1 MEHRAGRPLAGDV
14 RLREAWAWSMYDFAN
29 SGYTTVVIT
38 AVFSAY
44 FVGVVAGNA
53 DWATFAWTAAL
64 SVSYALV
71 LVTGP
76 LVGAWADAHAA
87 KKRLL
92 LASTIGC
99 VVFTAALYF
108 ASPGAVALAV
118 LLLVVSNYFFGVG
131 ENLIAAFLPELA
143 SSDAMGRVSGWGWAF
158 GYVGGIVILGLCLAY
173 VLSAQKAGAPAS
185 SYVPVTMLITAGVFA
200 LASVPTFLIL
210 KERATPQPQLEN
222 PFLRLRT
229 TLAHAADF
237 RDLRRFLV
245 CILFYQAGI
254 TTVIALAAIYATQV
268 MGFTFEQTIFL
279 ILIVNFT
286 AAAGAFGFGYLQ
298 DRIGHIRAMTLVL
311 IGWII
316 MIVTAYFADD
326 KPTFWLAANLAGLCM
341 GAAQAAGRALVGYLS
356 PVSRLAEFFGL
367 WGLAVKAASIFG
379 PLTYGVVTWAFAGN
393 HRLAILA
400 TGVYFVVGLLLLKS
414 IDVERGRRA
423 ALEA

>member
-1 MEHRAGRPLAGDV
+1 MAGRPLGEDV
-14 RLREAWAWSMYDFAN
+14 KLREAWAWSMYDFAN

-71 LVTGP
+71 LFTGP

-92 LASTIGC
+92 LLSTIGC
-99 VVFTAALYF
+99 VVFTAGLYF
-108 ASPGAVALAV
+108 ASPGAVALSI
-118 LLLVVSNYFFGVG
+118 LLLIVSNYFFGVG

-143 SSDAMGRVSGWGWAF
+143 KSDAMGRVSGWGWAF
-158 GYVGGIVILGLCLAY
+158 GYVGGIVILGICLAY

-185 SYVPVTMLITAGVFA
+185 TYVPVTMLITAAVFA
-200 LASVPTFLIL
+200 IASIPTFLIL
-210 KERATPQPQLEN
+210 KERAVPQPQSSN
-222 PFLRLRT
+222 PWARVRE
-229 TLAHAADF
+229 TLQHSKSF
-237 RDLRRFLV
+237 GDLRRFLV

-268 MGFTFEQTIFL
+268 MRFTFEQTIFL
-279 ILIVNFT
+279 ILVVNFT

-311 IGWII
+311 IGWIV
-316 MIVTAYFADD
+316 MILVAFLSET
-326 KPTFWLAANLAGLCM
+326 KETFWIAANLAGLCM

-356 PVSRLAEFFGL
+356 PASRLAEFFGL

-379 PLTYGVVTWAFAGN
+379 PLSYGVVTWTFAGN

-400 TGVYFVVGLLLLKS
+400 TGAYFVIGLLLLAG
-414 IDVERGRRA
+414 INVERGRRA
-423 ALEA
+423 ALAA